1 MSIIRLQNGN
11 GETNVHYEFDPVQ
24 KPLGEGG
31 MGRVYRGIQIEEGG
45 NGFRKEREVAI
56 KCLLEDLP
64 EHAIK
69 RSRREASIRIKND
82 NLVEMIDF
90 VESHDAYTTHYH
102 VVSELLDGVNLDEL
116 LEGRTTNHDGKPNP
130 TAERLLQKYRE
141 NRKAFVGEVFRSIL
155 SGIMALHDAGYI
167 HRDID
172 PSNIM
177 VTSDGKVK
185 LIDFGIA
192 KKVDELLSNGKSLT
206 TPGVFV
212 GKPHYA
218 APELILGDLA
228 HQSYT
233 TDVYALGIMLFQL
246 VTGHLPFEGNHL
258 EVCEK
263 QKHEKMPLQDVQDKT
278 VRKII
283 EKATQKDQKKRYQS
297 AAEFRVDLDRWIAEV
312 LPPPPPP
319 IWKWVGIAAG
329 CLAIIGIVV
338 YLATRP
344 PKPPK
349 PKPIIE
355 EQKQKIIEIKKPQ
368 KKDTKDHPFNTKNK
382 EQGRLKVEDK
392 LASSFF
398 HLSLNFLSPFEMIEE
413 SNLRISNEP
422 KQQLDDLSLGKN
434 NISKVENL
442 DLENVQSIYG
452 YNQKEEK
459 DPVKQS
465 LLNKLEELQNT
476 QKEIKE
482 QFKYDK
488 NIYLKRIKMLEKAY
502 QAKIDENK
510 LKNMEKSNKKNKEM
524 IKEFKKKI
532 ELAEREKIK
541 DREKFNEALKNVF
554 KLKKELMEE
563 VNELEVMI
571 KTTSVEDY
579 DKYMLDNPTKIEK
592 TNFRPNDSR
601 YLLTNEYETSRD
613 EEESIS
619 SYDKLNHINNTPE
632 GFEINRQNIYLNKT
646 FNNNYSHKI
655 GRASCRERV

>member
-1 MSIIRLQNGN
+1 MN
-11 GETNVHYEFDPVQ
+11 
-24 KPLGEGG
+24 
-31 MGRVYRGIQIEEGG
+31 IEPILEK
-45 NGFRKEREVAI
+45 FVKDDESKEVT
-56 KCLLEDLP
+56 
-64 EHAIK
+64 
-69 RSRREASIRIKND
+69 
-82 NLVEMIDF
+82 
-90 VESHDAYTTHYH
+90 EST
-102 VVSELLDGVNLDEL
+102 
-116 LEGRTTNHDGKPNP
+116 
-130 TAERLLQKYRE
+130 
-141 NRKAFVGEVFRSIL
+141 
-155 SGIMALHDAGYI
+155 
-167 HRDID
+167 
-172 PSNIM
+172 
-177 VTSDGKVK
+177 
-185 LIDFGIA
+185 
-192 KKVDELLSNGKSLT
+192 
-206 TPGVFV
+206 
-212 GKPHYA
+212 
-218 APELILGDLA
+218 
-228 HQSYT
+228 
-233 TDVYALGIMLFQL
+233 QL
-246 VTGHLPFEGNHL
+246 VTAPQQE
-258 EVCEK
+258 
-263 QKHEKMPLQDVQDKT
+263 
-278 VRKII
+278 
-283 EKATQKDQKKRYQS
+283 
-297 AAEFRVDLDRWIAEV
+297 
-312 LPPPPPP
+312 
-319 IWKWVGIAAG
+319 
-329 CLAIIGIVV
+329 
-338 YLATRP
+338 
-344 PKPPK
+344 PPK

-510 LKNMEKSNKKNKEM
+510 LKNMEKSNKKNKDM

-619 SYDKLNHINNTPE
+619 SYDKLNNINNTPDA
-632 GFEINRQNIYLNKT
+632 FDINRQNIYLNKT
-646 FNNNYSHKI
+646 MNTNYLPLNTKNSKIRLGTNNDFIIDKNNINNQTNAFNKSFQKRNSFSKGTDGNIILKQKEPKEVKVVEQTQNNINIQNNIK
-655 GRASCRERV
+655 RVYPKDPEFINNDMILIRSFEDRDSDNFY